1 MLIDIIDSLFTM
13 KPFIETS
20 FIFQRNVNYCLVNS
34 QVNSSLPA
42 WERYKRQKVNNKLEK
57 RCYFTTINRDYDGI
71 RVSAISKE
79 QEAGSDWI
87 IPIRCR
93 MSAFCVLRWGTYT
106 NLYDTGL
113 CSRRSFCVSI
123 STRSRSW
130 RSEPNYA
137 QWHQTKKNKNV
148 ITAASFCRLNE
159 LLRLMKMIDLYDR

>member
-57 RCYFTTINRDYDGI
+57 RCYFTTINRDYDDI

-79 QEAGSDWI
+79 QEAGSD
-87 IPIRCR
+87 
-93 MSAFCVLRWGTYT
+93 
-106 NLYDTGL
+106 
-113 CSRRSFCVSI
+113 
-123 STRSRSW
+123 
-130 RSEPNYA
+130 
-137 QWHQTKKNKNV
+137 
-148 ITAASFCRLNE
+148 
-159 LLRLMKMIDLYDR
+159 